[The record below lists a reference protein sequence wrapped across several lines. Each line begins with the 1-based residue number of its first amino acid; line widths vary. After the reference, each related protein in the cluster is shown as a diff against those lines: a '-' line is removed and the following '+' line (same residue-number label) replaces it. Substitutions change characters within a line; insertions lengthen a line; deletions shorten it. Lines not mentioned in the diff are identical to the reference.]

1 MINSTPRRASD
12 AVERAARAMRQ
23 LPIPQEFKDD
33 LILAEYILRN
43 ISNLTHPNANTPAH
57 AQAWQDFINHM
68 KALAAPTEEG
78 LAR

>member
-23 LPIPQEFKDD
+23 LPISQEFKDD
-33 LILAEYILRN
+33 LQLAEYIMLEVFNHTR
-43 ISNLTHPNANTPAH
+43 PNSHTPAH
-57 AQAWQDFINHM
+57 LQSLLDFINHM
-68 KALAAPTEEG
+68 KALAAPAEEG

>member
-23 LPIPQEFKDD
+23 LPIPQEFKND
-33 LILAEYILRN
+33 LQLAEYIMLEVFNHTR
-43 ISNLTHPNANTPAH
+43 PNSDTPAH
-57 AQAWQDFINHM
+57 EQSLLDFINHM